1 MLSAEFSVCYGKKV
15 AVDHVAFEVFAG
27 ESLAI
32 VGASGSGKSTV
43 ALALAGLA
51 GWRGG
56 RVTGSI
62 RFRDTNLVTAGERQL
77 RLLRGRQVA
86 LVLQSAS
93 SALNPALRLETQFRE
108 AWEAHAKSPW
118 GTQRKETLERFAR
131 FRLPDT
137 DEFLRRYP
145 GEISIGQAQCVLIA
159 MALLHRPAL
168 LIADE
173 PTSALDPMTSRDVLE
188 SLRLSNRDWNT
199 ALVYITHDVLTVP
212 ALCQRVMIME
222 SGRVIEQ
229 GHCEQVF
236 AYPQH
241 EYTRDL
247 LAAARANT
255 TNDAM
260 LLHRTR

>member
-1 MLSAEFSVCYGKKV
+1 MLAADFSVSYGKKV
-15 AVDHVAFEVFAG
+15 AVDHVALEVSSG

-43 ALALAGLA
+43 ALALAGLV

-56 RVTGSI
+56 RITGSV
-62 RFRDTNLVTAGERQL
+62 RFRDCNLVTAKEREL
-77 RLLRGRQVA
+77 RHLRGREVA

-108 AWEAHAKSPW
+108 AWEAHAKSSW
-118 GTQRKETLERFAR
+118 ALQRKETLERFAR

-145 GEISIGQAQCVLIA
+145 GEISIGQAQRVLIA
-159 MALLHRPAL
+159 LALLHRPAL

-173 PTSALDPMTSRDVLE
+173 PTSALDPITARDVLE
-188 SLRLSNRDWNT
+188 SLRLCNRDWNT

-212 ALCQRVMIME
+212 GLCQRVMIMKE
-222 SGRVIEQ
+222 GCVIEQ
-229 GHCEQVF
+229 GDCGNVF
-236 AYPQH
+236 ADPQH

-247 LAAARANT
+247 LCAARANT
-255 TNDAM
+255 ENEAM
-260 LLHRTR
+260 LLHLTG

>member
-1 MLSAEFSVCYGKKV
+1 MLSAEFSVSYGRKV

-32 VGASGSGKSTV
+32 VGASGSGKSTI

-56 RVTGSI
+56 QVTGSI
-62 RFRDTNLVTAGERQL
+62 RFRDTNLVTAKEGRL
-77 RLLRGRQVA
+77 RRLRGRDVA

-108 AWEAHAKSPW
+108 AWDAHAKSPW
-118 GTQRKETLERFAR
+118 AVQRKETLDRFAR

-145 GEISIGQAQCVLIA
+145 GEISIGQAQRVLIA

-173 PTSALDPMTSRDVLE
+173 PTSALDPITARDVLE
-188 SLRLSNRDWNT
+188 SLRLCNRDWQT

-212 ALCQRVMIME
+212 GLCQRVMIME
-222 SGRVIEQ
+222 NGRAVEH
-229 GHCEQVF
+229 GDSEQVF
-236 AYPQH
+236 AHPKHQ
-241 EYTRDL
+241 YTRDL
-247 LAAARANT
+247 LGAARANT
-255 TNDAM
+255 ANDAM
-260 LLHRTR
+260 LLHLTG